1 MYSWAGNQMQAGGL
15 YRVRSTGKP
24 VHLPLTFATRRDGIA
39 LGFSAELDR
48 AAVLAP
54 DDVAVKVWSLK
65 RTENYGSP
73 HLDER
78 PLNVADARIG
88 PDGRTLQL
96 KIPGLKPTMG
106 LEIRYRLRTQ
116 AGSLVEGVFHGTI
129 HELADR

>member
-48 AAVLAP
+48 NAAIAA